1 MQPGRLSRKM
11 AIFVLMR
18 SFYSSIVLGGL
29 VLGCIGCGQ
38 KEVQENCTRFKES
51 SSLSSF
57 LPDVSSVRLIPIYDD
72 HLLGSR
78 VELISAKGS
87 FILSDMSN
95 DVIYRYENGQNILT
109 IKKILR

>member
-1 MQPGRLSRKM
+1 
-11 AIFVLMR
+11 MR
-18 SFYSSIVLGGL
+18 SFHSSIVLGGL

-95 DVIYRYENGQNILT
+95 DVIYRYLETPMVIAEVCIEN
-109 IKKILR
+109 